1 MIRKTLPVLLA
12 ASLFVSSLTFA
23 ADDNKVMLNF
33 VNADI
38 ESTIK
43 AVGLIS
49 GKNFVLDPR
58 VKGTINIVSSTPVSK
73 DLVYPIL
80 LSSLRLQGFA
90 AVESTGT
97 VKIVPEA
104 DAKQHFSVTAD
115 KSLNVSGDKIITQ
128 VYPLKFESAAQL
140 VPILR
145 PLITPNNMIAAYNN
159 ANTLVIT
166 DYAENVKRINRIVA
180 SIDQPSTAEFFA
192 IPLKHS
198 SALDVATTLARL
210 MPELG
215 TSGVPGQPMV
225 PGMGAEGVKRSSVIA
240 DPRSNSLLIR
250 SETSSTAQ
258 NVRRLVDMLDQPA
271 QSGSNINVVYLK
283 NADAVKLAQTLRS
296 IITGDTS
303 AAASSSSPP
312 TSNMPTPS
320 GLPGTSVS
328 PVSLGGSS
336 AGGTS
341 SAAQGGMIQ
350 ADAAT
355 NSLIITAPDYVYR
368 NLRAVIDKLDVRR
381 AQVYLEALIAEVNAG
396 DTSEFGF
403 QWLTADGLQSN
414 APSYRGFGGTNFGEG
429 GKNILNVL
437 QNPLSASTGLS
448 VGVAKGTIT
457 IGGKEFINLG
467 MLARALEDNKAG
479 NVLSTPNLL
488 TLDNEEAK
496 ILVGQNVPFKT
507 TSQPQTGTTTNPFTT
522 FERKDIGITL
532 KVKPQ
537 ISEGG
542 GITMT
547 VYQEVSSV
555 DDSQIK
561 SEDLI
566 TKKRTI
572 ESKVLVDDGQIIVLG
587 GLIENKV
594 NSGISKVP
602 LLGDIPIIGNLFK
615 YESRS
620 STKTNLMV
628 FLRPVVLKDGAATN
642 VLSSDRYEYIRDQQR
657 QFKLPDSFVLHNP
670 PTIVAPELTPIVPK
684 AKLEAAAK
692 PDAVSKPEAVAG
704 KTTENPA
711 VAIEPTTS
719 EKN

>member
-1 MIRKTLPVLLA
+1 MIRKTLPILLA
-12 ASLFVSSLTFA
+12 ATLFASSLSFA
-23 ADDNKVMLNF
+23 ADENKVMLNF

-38 ESTIK
+38 ESTVK

-58 VKGTINIVSSTPVSK
+58 VKGTINIVSSTPVAK

-80 LSSLRLQGFA
+80 LSSLRLQGFS
-90 AVESTGT
+90 AVESTG
-97 VKIVPEA
+97 VIKIVPEA

-115 KSLNVSGDKIITQ
+115 KNLSVTGDKIVTQ
-128 VYPLKFESAAQL
+128 VFPLKYESAAQL

-166 DYAENVKRINRIVA
+166 DYAENIKRINRIVA
-180 SIDQPSTAEFFA
+180 SIDQPSSAEFFA

-198 SALDVATTLARL
+198 SALDVASTLARL

-215 TSGVPGQPMV
+215 TSGIPGQPMV

-250 SETSSTAQ
+250 SETSATAQ
-258 NVRRLVDMLDQPA
+258 NVRRLVEMLDQPA

-283 NADAVKLAQTLRS
+283 NANATKLAQTLRS

-303 AAASSSSPP
+303 SSASSSS
-312 TSNMPTPS
+312 SS
-320 GLPGTSVS
+320 GLSQNSAPMQGGMPSSPLS
-328 PVSLGGSS
+328 PVATNSS
-336 AGGTS
+336 AS
-341 SAAQGGMIQ
+341 NSASGAQGGMIQ
-350 ADAAT
+350 ADVAT

-368 NLRAVIDKLDVRR
+368 NIRAVIDKLDVRR

-403 QWLTADGLQSN
+403 QWLTADGLKDG

-437 QNPLSASTGLS
+437 QNPLGAASGLS
-448 VGVAKGTIT
+448 VGVARGKISL
-457 IGGKEFINLG
+457 GGKDYLNLG

-488 TLDNEEAK
+488 TLDNEDAK

-507 TSQPQTGTTTNPFTT
+507 TSQPQSGNTTNPFTT

-532 KVKPQ
+532 SVTPQ

-542 GITMT
+542 GITMKIF
-547 VYQEVSSV
+547 QEVSSI
-555 DDSQIK
+555 DDSAIK

-594 NSGISKVP
+594 NSGVSKVP
-602 LLGDIPIIGNLFK
+602 LLGDIPILGNLFK
-615 YESRS
+615 YESRT

-628 FLRPVVLKDGAATN
+628 FLRPVVLKDGAAATA
-642 VLSSDRYEYIRDQQR
+642 LSGDRYEYIREQQR
-657 QFKLPDSFVLHNP
+657 DFKLPDSFVLHNP
-670 PTIVAPELTPIVPK
+670 PTVVAPELTPIQKTKPDSK
-684 AKLEAAAK
+684 TEAA
-692 PDAVSKPEAVAG
+692 SQ
-704 KTTENPA
+704 PA
-711 VAIEPTTS
+711 VDQPAS
-719 EKN
+719 EKK